1 MGGCVKEQSQIKFGT
16 DGWRAVIA
24 EQFTFENCELVAHAI
39 GHYILD
45 KFGTEKPVV
54 VGYDCR
60 FLADKFAQLSANVFK
75 DLGLNVLTIDSYQP
89 TPTIA
94 NAAKDYDS
102 AGALMFTASH
112 NPPEYMGIKFIPE
125 YAGPA
130 TADITEKIIANI
142 REYEANGIPPI
153 AQGTLPGKIE
163 IFDPYDRYVE
173 HLEKIIQFDVLKK
186 ANIKILYDPMYGAG
200 MNFLDRIYHEHT
212 GHTMDMI
219 HNRLDPSFGGIM
231 PEPKEEYLSE
241 LIEKTPA
248 GGYDLGIANDGDAD
262 RFGIVDEAGRF
273 FSANQIIPLVF
284 RYLYQKRGF
293 RGAVVRSI
301 ATSNLLDAI
310 AEKFGVTVHET
321 PVGFKHLGEVMRRE
335 DIIIGGEESGGF
347 SILGYIPEKDG
358 ILGDL
363 LVAEMMAV
371 EGKSLSEIYED
382 LVKEAGVRLHGI
394 SINLDLANEKKTALM
409 ADMKALNPGD
419 SFAGRPVQEV
429 ITVDGVKLVFG
440 QYDWVL
446 LRPSGTEPI
455 LRLYGESPDP
465 QYPEQF
471 KQAVLSLI
479 DKESTH
485 ATCAL

>member
-1 MGGCVKEQSQIKFGT
+1 MGKRSQQPIKFGT

-24 EQFTFENCELVAHAI
+24 DNFTFDNCELVAHAI

-45 KFGTEKPVV
+45 KFGTQKPVI

-60 FLADKFAQLSANVFK
+60 FLADKFAALSANVFK
-75 DLGLNVLTIDSYQP
+75 NLGLNVLTIDSYQP
-89 TPTIA
+89 TPTVA

-130 TADITEKIIANI
+130 TSDITEKIIANI

-153 AQGTLPGKIE
+153 PTGTTPGTIK
-163 IFDPYDRYVE
+163 IFDPYDRY
-173 HLEKIIQFDVLKK
+173 LERLEEVVQFDVLKK
-186 ANIKILYDPMYGAG
+186 ANLKILYDPMYGAG
-200 MNFLDRIYHEHT
+200 MNFLDRIYQEKT
-212 GHTMDMI
+212 GHTMAMI
-219 HNRLDPSFGGIM
+219 HNRLDPSFGGTI
-231 PEPKEEYLSE
+231 PEPKADHLGE

-248 GGYDLGIANDGDAD
+248 GGYDLGMANDGDAD
-262 RFGIVDEAGRF
+262 RFGIVDESGRF

-284 RYLYQKRGF
+284 RYLYEKRGF

-301 ATSNLLDAI
+301 ATSNLLDAM
-310 AEKFGVTVHET
+310 AKKLGVTVYET

-363 LVAEMMAV
+363 LIAEMIAV
-371 EGKSLSEIYED
+371 EGKPLSEIYED
-382 LVKEAGVRLHGI
+382 LVKEAGVRLHGL
-394 SINLDLANEKKTALM
+394 SVNLDLENEKKDALM
-409 ADMKALNPGD
+409 ADMRTLKPGD
-419 SFAGRPVQEV
+419 TFAGRSIQDVV
-429 ITVDGVKLVFG
+429 TKDGVKLLFG
-440 QYDWVL
+440 QYDWLL

-455 LRLYGESPDP
+455 LRLYGESPDA
-465 QYPEQF
+465 QYPDQF
-471 KQAVLSLI
+471 QQAVQDLI
-479 DKESTH
+479 NKERVH
-485 ATCAL
+485 A

>member
-1 MGGCVKEQSQIKFGT
+1 MIMGRIERQKIKFGT

-24 EQFTFENCELVAHAI
+24 DNFTFENCELVAHAI

-45 KFGTEKPVV
+45 KFGKEKPVV

-60 FLADKFAQLSANVFK
+60 FLADKFASLSANVFK

-142 REYEANGIPPI
+142 RDYEANGIPDI
-153 AQGTLPGKIE
+153 AEGTVAGKIE

-173 HLEKIIQFDVLKK
+173 RLKDAIQFDVLKK
-186 ANIKILYDPMYGAG
+186 ANLKILYDPMYGAG
-200 MNFLDRIYHEHT
+200 LNFLDRIYHEET
-212 GHTMDMI
+212 GHSMDMI
-219 HNRLDPSFGGIM
+219 HDSLDPSFGGTM
-231 PEPKEEYLSE
+231 PEPKEDHLSE

-248 GGYDLGIANDGDAD
+248 GGYDLGLANDGDAD

-284 RYLYQKRGF
+284 RYLHQKRGF

-301 ATSNLLDAI
+301 ATSNLVDAI
-310 AEKFGVTVHET
+310 AEKLGVTVYET

-347 SILGYIPEKDG
+347 SILNYIPEKDG

-363 LVAEMMAV
+363 LIAEMIAV
-371 EGKSLSEIYED
+371 EGKPLSEIYED
-382 LVKEAGVRLHGI
+382 LVKEAGVRLHGV
-394 SINLDLANEKKTALM
+394 SINLDLENEKKASLM
-409 ADMKALNPGD
+409 ADMKKLKVGET
-419 SFAGRPVQEV
+419 FAGRPVKEV
-429 ITVDGVKLVFG
+429 ITKDGVKFVFG

-455 LRLYGESPDP
+455 LRLYGESPDA

-471 KQAVLSLI
+471 KQAVMDLI
-479 DKESTH
+479 NKEPIH
-485 ATCAL
+485 A